1 MTNPKMTTPKT
12 GMTISASDPQHVL
25 LDPSKAPG
33 LQAGGYGI
41 DPVYAAYLP
50 ELSQLADR
58 IFRDK
63 IVDLKNREARTV
75 SIWKPGQTED
85 GRLTIP
91 REAAVLASGTPVPMS
106 DVRPKIVVP
115 TRTPLVDPRAD
126 PFKGNLDL
134 AATYIAFTL
143 AAHVHSEMERLKA
156 ETRKDMQVWCG
167 DVSIIGETPA
177 ELAGNT
183 VNGLRLSDACPML
196 YGRLFVYIDRK

>member
-12 GMTISASDPQHVL
+12 GMTISASEPQHVL
-25 LDPSKAPG
+25 LDPAKAPG
-33 LQAGGYGI
+33 LQGGAYGI
-41 DPVYAAYLP
+41 EPVYAAYLP

-63 IVDLKNREARTV
+63 IVDLKSREAHAV

-85 GRLTIP
+85 GRLIVP
-91 REAAVLASGTPVPMS
+91 KEAVVSASGTPVPMS
-106 DVRPKIVVP
+106 DVRPKIAIP
-115 TRTPLVDPRAD
+115 TRTPLLDPRTE

-134 AATYIAFTL
+134 AVTYIAFTL
-143 AAHVHSEMERLKA
+143 ASHVHSEMERLKA

-177 ELAGNT
+177 GLNGDPI
-183 VNGLRLSDACPML
+183 NGLRLSDTCPML